1 VGYRRQIFMAA
12 KKSKKRRKIIIFTVI
27 LIVLGGL
34 SAAAVMRK
42 KEVTLSIETETA
54 ALRDVTEVVVSDGRI
69 HPVLQVKISPEVS
82 GEIISLPVTEG
93 QDVKK
98 GELLLEIRPD
108 FYKAAVAQ
116 STASYKSALASLD
129 SAKAN
134 LKNAEFEYS
143 RVEKL
148 FKDDLE
154 SDSVFQRAQTT
165 LEVSQ
170 ASHESST
177 HQVAM
182 SKASLDR
189 TLEDLAK
196 TSLRS
201 PLDGTITLLNSELG
215 ERVLGTVQNMGT
227 EIMII
232 SDLNAMEAR
241 VDIGEIDIV
250 LVQIGQIAKLEV
262 DAFRDQEFSG
272 VVSEIANSARTSG
285 SGSQQEATK
294 FEVRI
299 LINENEAFR
308 PGMSVTA
315 DIETR
320 SREDVVTVPFQSV
333 TTRMPKKDSK
343 AEEKSDSEATKVKL
357 SKEDRKKANKPIE
370 VVFVVEDG
378 EAKMVPVERGISDDN
393 YVEITSGLE
402 AGKTVVSGSYKAIAE
417 DLEDGK
423 KVKLKSGDSKAD
435 DSKEDEKS

>member
-1 VGYRRQIFMAA
+1 MAA
-12 KKSKKRRKIIIFTVI
+12 KKSKKRRKFIIFTVI

-69 HPVLQVKISPEVS
+69 HPVLKVTISPEVS
-82 GEIISLPVTEG
+82 GEIINLPVTDG

-98 GELLLEIRPD
+98 GDLLLEIRPD
-108 FYKAAVAQ
+108 LYKAAVAQ
-116 STASYKSALASLD
+116 STASYKSALAGLD

-148 FKDDLE
+148 FNDDLE

-165 LEVSQ
+165 LEVSR

-250 LVQIGQIAKLEV
+250 LVEIGQKARLEV

-285 SGSQQEATK
+285 AGSQQEATK

-299 LINENEAFR
+299 LINEKEAFR

-320 SREDVVTVPFQSV
+320 SRKDVVTVPFQSV
-333 TTRMPKKDSK
+333 TTRMPPK
-343 AEEKSDSEATKVKL
+343 DSEAEKKSDVKETPTKM

-370 VVFVVEDG
+370 VVFVVEEG
-378 EAKMVPVERGISDDN
+378 KAKMVPVERGISDDN
-393 YVEITSGLE
+393 YFEITSGVE
-402 AGKTVVSGSYKAIAE
+402 AGQSIVSGSYKAIAE
-417 DLEDGK
+417 DLEDGM
-423 KVKLKSGDSKAD
+423 KVKLNSGDTNLD
-435 DSKEDEKS
+435 DSKEDEKP

>member
-1 VGYRRQIFMAA
+1 MAQ
-12 KKSKKRRKIIIFTVI
+12 KKSKKRRKIIVFSIIV
-27 LIVLGGL
+27 LVLGGL
-34 SAAAVMRK
+34 TAAALMRK
-42 KEVTLSIETETA
+42 KEVALSVETELA
-54 ALRDVTEVVVSDGRI
+54 ARRDVTEVVVSDGRI
-69 HPVLQVKISPEVS
+69 HPVLQVTISPEVS
-82 GEIISLPVTEG
+82 GEIINLPVREG
-93 QDVKK
+93 QAVKK
-98 GELLLEIRPD
+98 GDLLLEIRPD

-116 STASYKSALASLD
+116 ATASYKSALASLD

-134 LKNAEFEYS
+134 LENAQFEYT
-143 RVEKL
+143 RIEKL
-148 FKDDLE
+148 YREELE
-154 SDSVFQRAQTT
+154 SDSNYQRAKTN
-165 LEVSQ
+165 LEVAT

-189 TLEDLAK
+189 ASEDLAK
-196 TSLRS
+196 TSIRS

-250 LVQIGQIAKLEV
+250 LVEIGQKAKLEV

-285 SGSQQEATK
+285 AGSQQEATR

-299 LINENEAFR
+299 RITENAAFR

-320 SREDVVTVPFQSV
+320 SRNDVVTVPFQSV
-333 TTRMPKKDSK
+333 TTRMPKKGDK
-343 AEEKSDSEATKVKL
+343 PEKGEQGEIKKTD
-357 SKEDRKKANKPIE
+357 KESRKDANKPIE

-378 EAKMVPVERGISDDN
+378 KAKMLPVERGISDDN
-393 YVEITSGLE
+393 YVEITSGVE
-402 AGKTVVSGSYKAIAE
+402 PGQEVVSGSYKAIAE
-417 DLEDGK
+417 DLEDEK
-423 KVKLKSGDSKAD
+423 LVKVKGGSGKAEKEGAD
-435 DSKEDEKS
+435 DKS

>member
-1 VGYRRQIFMAA
+1 MVA
-12 KKSKKRRKIIIFTVI
+12 KKSKKRRKIIIFTLI
-27 LIVLGGL
+27 LVVLGGL

-82 GEIISLPVTEG
+82 GEIINLPVTEG

-196 TSLRS
+196 TSIRS
-201 PLDGTITLLNSELG
+201 PLNGTITLLNSELG

-250 LVQIGQIAKLEV
+250 LVQIGQKAKLEV

-272 VVSEIANSARTSG
+272 IVSEIANSARTSG
-285 SGSQQEATK
+285 AGSQQEATK

-299 LINENEAFR
+299 RINEKEAFR

-320 SREDVVTVPFQSV
+320 SREGVVTVPFQSV
-333 TTRMPKKDSK
+333 TTRMPKKDSGAEKKPDAEKK
-343 AEEKSDSEATKVKL
+343 AKM

-402 AGKTVVSGSYKAIAE
+402 AGKSVVSGSYKAIAE

-423 KVKLKSGDSKAD
+423 KVKLKSGSEAD
-435 DSKEDEKS
+435 DSKKDEKS

>member
-1 VGYRRQIFMAA
+1 MAA
-12 KKSKKRRKIIIFTVI
+12 KKSKKRKY
-27 LIVLGGL
+27 IVLTGIVVLLGGL
-34 SAAAVMRK
+34 AAAAVMRK
-42 KEVTLSIETETA
+42 KEVLLSVETELA
-54 ALRDVTEVVVSDGRI
+54 ALRDVTEVVVADGRI
-69 HPVLQVKISPEVS
+69 HPVLQVAISPEVS
-82 GEIISLPVTEG
+82 GEIINLPVREG
-93 QDVKK
+93 QKVKK
-98 GELLLEIRPD
+98 GDLLLEIRPD
-108 FYKAAVAQ
+108 FYRAAVAQ
-116 STASYKSALASLD
+116 ATASYKSALAGLD

-134 LKNAEFEYS
+134 LKNAQFEFD
-143 RVEKL
+143 RIEKL
-148 FKDDLE
+148 YKEDLE
-154 SDSVFQRAQTT
+154 SDSNFQRAKTN
-165 LEVSQ
+165 LEVSA

-189 TLEDLAK
+189 ASEDLAK

-201 PLDGTITLLNSELG
+201 PLDGTITQLNSELG

-241 VDIGEIDIV
+241 VEIGEIDIV
-250 LVQIGQIAKLEV
+250 LVEIGQQANLEV
-262 DAFRDQEFSG
+262 DAFRDQKFSG

-299 LINENEAFR
+299 LVNEKEAFR

-320 SREDVVTVPFQSV
+320 SRKDVVTVPFQSV
-333 TTRMPKKDSK
+333 TTRMPKDPSK
-343 AEEKSDSEATKVKL
+343 EGEKSEGKGSAKK

-378 EAKMVPVERGISDDN
+378 KAKMVPVERGISDDN
-393 YVEITSGLE
+393 YVEITTGLE
-402 AGKTVVSGSYKAIAE
+402 ADELVVSGSYKAIAE

-423 KVKLKSGDSKAD
+423 SVRLKGGNQVPKDSA
-435 DSKEDEKS
+435 EQ

>member
-1 VGYRRQIFMAA
+1 MAA
-12 KKSKKRRKIIIFTVI
+12 KNSKKRRKIIIFTVI

-34 SAAAVMRK
+34 SVTAVMRK
-42 KEVTLSIETETA
+42 KEVAVSVETEVAT
-54 ALRDVTEVVVSDGRI
+54 LRDVTEVVVSDGRI

-82 GEIISLPVTEG
+82 GEIINLPVTEG

-148 FKDDLE
+148 FNEDLE

-165 LEVSQ
+165 LEVSK

-196 TSLRS
+196 TSIRS

-250 LVQIGQIAKLEV
+250 LVEIGQKARLEV
-262 DAFRDQEFSG
+262 DAFRDREFNG

-299 LINENEAFR
+299 LIDEKEAFR

-320 SREDVVTVPFQSV
+320 SRKDVVTVPFQSV
-333 TTRMPKKDSK
+333 TTRMPSKDSK
-343 AEEKSDSEATKVKL
+343 EKEKADTEKKKDEM
-357 SKEDRKKANKPIE
+357 SKEERKKANKPIE

-378 EAKMVPVERGISDDN
+378 KAKMVPVERGISDDN
-393 YVEITSGLE
+393 YVEITTGLE
-402 AGKTVVSGSYKAIAE
+402 AGQAVVSGGYKEIAE
-417 DLEDGK
+417 DLQDGK
-423 KVKLKSGDSKAD
+423 KIKLKSENKEDAE
-435 DSKEDEKS
+435 SKEDEKS

>member
-1 VGYRRQIFMAA
+1 MAA
-12 KKSKKRRKIIIFTVI
+12 KKSKKRRKFIIFTVI

-69 HPVLQVKISPEVS
+69 HPVLKVTISPEVS
-82 GEIISLPVTEG
+82 GEIINLPVTEG

-98 GELLLEIRPD
+98 GDLLLEIRPD
-108 FYKAAVAQ
+108 LYKAAVAQ
-116 STASYKSALASLD
+116 STASYKSALAGLD

-148 FKDDLE
+148 FNDDLE

-165 LEVSQ
+165 LEVSR

-215 ERVLGTVQNMGT
+215 ERVQNMGT

-250 LVQIGQIAKLEV
+250 LVEIGQKARLEV

-285 SGSQQEATK
+285 AGSQQEATK

-299 LINENEAFR
+299 LINEKEAFR

-320 SREDVVTVPFQSV
+320 SRKDVVTVPFQSV
-333 TTRMPKKDSK
+333 TTRMPPK
-343 AEEKSDSEATKVKL
+343 DSEAEKKSDVKETPTKM

-370 VVFVVEDG
+370 VVFVVEEG
-378 EAKMVPVERGISDDN
+378 KAKMVPVERGISDDN
-393 YVEITSGLE
+393 YFEITSGVE
-402 AGKTVVSGSYKAIAE
+402 AGQSIVSGSYKAIAE
-417 DLEDGK
+417 DLEDGM
-423 KVKLKSGDSKAD
+423 KVKLNSGDTNLD
-435 DSKEDEKS
+435 DSKEDEKP